1 MSTSWFNRQMCS
13 WSVRNPFKPEL
24 RPLTVGRAASGSTSA
39 LVQFGGNDWLRRV
52 LPVAPRPREGPLTEQ
67 IAGVQPWRRERV
79 LVHH

>member
-39 LVQFGGNDWLRRV
+39 LVQFGGNDSLRRNLV
-52 LPVAPRPREGPLTEQ
+52 VPAGSGEGPLT
-67 IAGVQPWRRERV
+67 IRFADLRHRALPTVIC
-79 LVHH
+79 